1 VSANPDNWL
10 DQILGAILLDLEDPS
25 GVIGSR
31 KESLLQPESDEPE
44 AYVPSAQ
51 YSFGAIVCGDQVLLP
66 TSGRDSS
73 TRFAL
78 VDVKRLLHRMPTGDL
93 TSRRSV
99 GRSRKA
105 IDDSPWVTRAPEGVT
120 AELLGYRLGLRRH
133 IVHWN
138 DRHNTIDTSGEFMSR
153 SEIRRV
159 TIFGS
164 AFLLAAIAATNAA
177 AVTAPPGS
185 GTYEFQNTPAADI
198 AANRHIPSSMNAA
211 RVPSSH
217 VPTPASLAVST
228 EQPTLTFAGLT
239 MKDQRNADSGNQF
252 SLEPPDQGLCVGG
265 ANVLEAVNDVFRI
278 YNTGTSTP
286 TAATSLTEFFTGLPQ
301 IVRTSS
307 PVTYGPFLSD
317 PKCYVDPS
325 TGRFFLSILEIDQN
339 SQTGAFDGR
348 SATYLAVSKK
358 STPTVNPADWF
369 FYTIDTTDNGTP
381 DQSGPGIGGTRPTGA
396 KLPNDAGCPCLGDQP
411 LIGADKYGFYV
422 TTNEF
427 SLAGPNFNGA
437 QVYALDKSGLEKGS
451 FKMQAIHGSP
461 IGLAEGPAYSLQPA
475 TSPTTGDWSLAN
487 NGTAYFLSALD
498 FNATLDNRIAEWRLT
513 NTSSLATML
522 PNVNL
527 QSPDVIDTQ
536 VYGQPPA
543 AMQMSGP
550 TPLGTALKQRENL
563 LNTNDDRMNQVVLQG
578 GHLWGAV
585 NTVVKTQN
593 GPTASGIAWFDV
605 NADNASIANQ
615 GYVAVNNESVMFPSI
630 AIAANGKGVMT
641 FSLSGPDFYPS
652 SAYVRIGTLGTTG
665 TVRLIRAGVKPADGF
680 TGYQPYGG
688 NGVERWGDY
697 SAAVPDSATGAIW
710 VAAEDIPGSFGFV
723 PADRG
728 YLANWGTSVAR
739 VMP

>member
-1 VSANPDNWL
+1 
-10 DQILGAILLDLEDPS
+10 
-25 GVIGSR
+25 
-31 KESLLQPESDEPE
+31 
-44 AYVPSAQ
+44 
-51 YSFGAIVCGDQVLLP
+51 
-66 TSGRDSS
+66 
-73 TRFAL
+73 
-78 VDVKRLLHRMPTGDL
+78 
-93 TSRRSV
+93 
-99 GRSRKA
+99 
-105 IDDSPWVTRAPEGVT
+105 
-120 AELLGYRLGLRRH
+120 
-133 IVHWN
+133 
-138 DRHNTIDTSGEFMSR
+138 MSR
-153 SEIRRV
+153 SEFRRA

-164 AFLLAAIAATNAA
+164 AFLLAAIAATSAA
-177 AVTAPPGS
+177 AVTAAPGS
-185 GTYEFQNTPAADI
+185 GTNEFQNTPAADSV
-198 AANRHIPSSMNAA
+198 ANRHIPSSMNAA

-217 VPTPASLAVST
+217 VPRPASLAVS
-228 EQPTLTFAGLT
+228 PGDATLSFAGLT
-239 MKDQRNADSGNQF
+239 MKDQRTADSGHQF

-278 YNTGTSTP
+278 YNTSTP
-286 TAATSLTEFFTGLPQ
+286 TAAAATSLTEFFTGFPQ
-301 IVRTSS
+301 IVRTP

-348 SATYLAVSKK
+348 SATYLAVSKTT
-358 STPTVNPADWF
+358 TPTVDPADWF

-381 DQSGPGIGGTRPTGA
+381 DQSGTGIGGTRPIGA
-396 KLPNDAGCPCLGDQP
+396 NLPHNPGCPCLGDQP

-437 QVYALDKSGLEKGS
+437 QIYALDKAGLENGT
-451 FKMQAIHGSP
+451 FTMQAIHGKP
-461 IGLAEGPAYSLQPA
+461 IKLAEGPAYSLQPA
-475 TSPTTGDWSLAN
+475 TSPTIGDWSLAN

-498 FNATLDNRIAEWRLT
+498 FNATLDNRIAEWQLT
-513 NTSSLATML
+513 NTSSLASGT
-522 PNVNL
+522 PNVTL
-527 QSPDVIDTQ
+527 QPPVVIGSQ

-593 GPTASGIAWFDV
+593 GPTASGIAWFEV
-605 NADNASIANQ
+605 NADIASIANQ

-630 AIAANGKGVMT
+630 AISANGKGVMT

-652 SAYVRIGTLGTTG
+652 SAYVRIGTGGTIG
-665 TVRLIRAGVKPADGF
+665 AVRLITAGVKPADGF

-697 SAAVPDSATGAIW
+697 SAAVPDYTTGSIW
-710 VAAEDIPGSFGFV
+710 VAAEDIPGSFGFDS
-723 PADRG
+723 PG
-728 YLANWGTSVAR
+728 LHYLANWGTSVAQ
-739 VMP
+739 VTP